1 MKRIFIYLALLTIG
15 LSFSSCTEEID
26 TPISDAGA
34 LTITLKSSD
43 LQTKTMEGVQ
53 SLNENLIQTIHY
65 FLYPN
70 GGTGRD
76 AVLKGSVNTNKQITE
91 SFTVPLDENILN
103 QLFPYPQTQCQVFL
117 IVNLPNGIS
126 IPQNTSIDN
135 LKTIA
140 LSASFASDQLSFV
153 MAGQGVATLADKT
166 KNPVASGDIKVDRTA
181 AKLTLNVD
189 VAASYTDGSTVWT
202 SIPNDMT
209 VSLYN
214 CINNNAQISGEPVAT
229 PSYINI
235 TNHRFDVTTGSPTH
249 TCSCDPFYSYPIEWE
264 PGTETEPYF
273 MIMLPWKTGNL
284 YQPCYYKVI
293 LNGTQLERN
302 NWYNIDLNLGILGSF
317 NETEPKVVV
326 SEANY
331 YVVDWSTGKEVT
343 ADIQGARYLVVEQ
356 EKYIVYNEQEL
367 TIPFN
372 TSHDCEIVNVKCTYP
387 NLSTNPATTVTLA
400 ASEYSV
406 TIKGSNILFTHELN
420 NDMLSRDLD
429 FTPFTVTL
437 TIQHSDNDD
446 PDNDDPAKQI
456 TIIQYP
462 AIYAEAFANT
472 DYTNGGQGNSDNGF
486 VWVNGYQGNTTNQN
500 GKDYFGG
507 AGGNSR
513 SADPRM
519 LVFTITTT
527 EGTDFIIGDPRSTEY
542 TYTADNARWASAPA
556 TAYDKNGNRELN
568 YYYGTAVSSAGYNT
582 TSGTA
587 IYANDDAAEA
597 AEPTINMIAPKF
609 RLSSGYGTVTET
621 TGATSL
627 ETMKKRC
634 ASYQEDGYPAGRWR
648 LPTRAEFQF
657 IYTQICYEKLPE
669 VYFRP
674 QTTANMSYWCAHGLG
689 TPNNNGL
696 VEMSYIGYYT
706 GRNTTPVRCVYDEWY
721 WENSETYR
729 LGETNANGTFVPS
742 DTFTWGDMP
751 REAFDFKTTE

>member
-26 TPISDAGA
+26 TPRSDAGA

-117 IVNLPNGIS
+117 IVNLPNDVS
-126 IPQNTSIDN
+126 IPQNTSVDK

-140 LSASFASDQLSFV
+140 ISASFTSDQLSFV

-166 KNPVASGDIKVDRTA
+166 KNPVASGDIKVDRIA

-293 LNGTQLERN
+293 LSGTQLEKN

-331 YVVDWSTGKEVT
+331 YVVDWSTGKEVS
-343 ADIQGARYLVVEQ
+343 ADIQGARYLVVDQ
-356 EKYIVYNEQEL
+356 EEYIVYNKQEF

-372 TSHDCEIVNVKCTYP
+372 TSHECVIVDATCSYPKYGQKNSEPTINYVTNYSLDIVNGNSIRFSHV
-387 NLSTNPATTVTLA
+387 
-400 ASEYSV
+400 
-406 TIKGSNILFTHELN
+406 LN
-420 NDMLSRDLD
+420 NNMLDRNFD
-429 FTPFTVTL
+429 FTPYTVTF
-437 TIQHSDNDD
+437 TIRHKDDNTG
-446 PDNDDPAKQI
+446 KFQKEI

-462 AIYAEAFANT
+462 AIYVEAYYNT
-472 DYTNGGQGNSDNGF
+472 DNNASGQGK
-486 VWVNGYQGNTTNQN
+486 VWVNGYNDNSYNRNNTKLHTNGQ
-500 GKDYFGG
+500 DYFAG
-507 AGGNSR
+507 ADGNQQG
-513 SADPRM
+513 ADRRM
-519 LVFTITTT
+519 FVFTITTT
-527 EGTDFIIGDPRSTEY
+527 EGTNLVIGDPRDTEY
-542 TYTADNARWASAPA
+542 TYDASDAQSIGWYSGA
-556 TAYDKNGNRELN
+556 ALYEGNNRELK
-568 YYYGTAVSSAGYNT
+568 YYYGTKVANEAYSNGT
-582 TSGTA
+582 TGT
-587 IYANDDAAEA
+587 IYVNDAAAEA
-597 AEPTINMIAPKF
+597 AEPTINMMAPKF
-609 RLSSGYGTVTET
+609 RLASGYGTVTET
-621 TGATSL
+621 TNANNL
-627 ETMKKRC
+627 EMMKRRC

-648 LPTRAEFQF
+648 LPTKAEFQF
-657 IYTQICYEKLPE
+657 ILTQINYGNLPG
-669 VYFRP
+669 VYLSSY
-674 QTTANMSYWCAHGLG
+674 NYWCAHGLG
-689 TPNNNGL
+689 DPDNNGL
-696 VEMSYIGYYT
+696 VQMQYVGQVNSGQ
-706 GRNTTPVRCVYDEWY
+706 NFVRCVYDEWY

-729 LGETNANGTFVPS
+729 LGTTNANGTFVPS

-751 REAFDFKTTE
+751 RKDFDLKTE

>member
-26 TPISDAGA
+26 TPVSDAGA
-34 LTITLKSSD
+34 LTITLKSSE

-53 SLNENLIQTIHY
+53 ELNENLIQTIHY

-70 GGTGRD
+70 GGTGSN
-76 AVLKGSVNTNKQITE
+76 AVLAGSVNTNKQITE
-91 SFTVPLDENILN
+91 SFTIPLDDNILN

-117 IVNLPNGIS
+117 IVNLPTGVS
-126 IPQNTSIDN
+126 VPQNTSINN

-140 LSASFASDQLSFV
+140 LSASFTSKQDSFV
-153 MAGQGVATLADKT
+153 MAGQGAATLADKT
-166 KNPVASGDIKVDRTA
+166 KNPVASGDIKVDRIA
-181 AKLTLNVD
+181 AKLTLNVN
-189 VAASYTDGSTVWT
+189 VIKSRTDNGTVWT
-202 SIPNDMT
+202 PLPKDMT
-209 VSLYN
+209 VSLYK
-214 CINNNAQISGEPVAT
+214 CVYNAKLSGDPAAAT
-229 PSYINI
+229 SYFNI
-235 TNHRFDVTTGSPTH
+235 TERGFSVVEGNTEYES
-249 TCSCDPFYSYPIEWE
+249 SCDPFYSYPFKWN
-264 PGTETEPYF
+264 PGTESEPYF
-273 MIMLPWKTGNL
+273 MIMLPWASEGQP
-284 YQPCYYKVI
+284 YQRCYYKVI
-293 LNGTQLERN
+293 LNGTQLEKN
-302 NWYNIDLNLGILGSF
+302 NWYNIDLMLDVLGSF
-317 NETEPKVVV
+317 NEKEPTVVV
-326 SEANY
+326 NNATY
-331 YVVDWSTGKEVT
+331 YVVNWSTGTNVS

-356 EKYIVYNEQEL
+356 EEYKVYNKETL

-372 TSHDCEIVNVKCTYP
+372 TSHECEIVNVKCTYP
-387 NLSTNPATTVTLA
+387 NLSTNPATTVTLD
-400 ASEYSV
+400 ASKYSV
-406 TIKGSNILFTHELN
+406 AIVGSNILFTHELN

-429 FTPFTVTL
+429 FTPFTITF

-446 PDNDDPAKQI
+446 EDNDDPAKQI
-456 TIIQYP
+456 TITQYP

-507 AGGNSR
+507 AGGNSL

-527 EGTDFIIGDPRSTEY
+527 EGTDFIIGDPRSTGY
-542 TYTADNARWASAPA
+542 TYTADDARWVSAKA
-556 TAYDKNGNRELN
+556 AAYDKDSNRELN
-568 YYYGTAVSSAGYNT
+568 YYYGTAVSSTGYNT

-621 TGATSL
+621 TGAKSL
-627 ETMKKRC
+627 EAMKKRC

-674 QTTANMSYWCAHGLG
+674 QTRANMSYWCAHGLG

-696 VEMSYIGYYT
+696 VEMSYIGYYN
-706 GRNTTPVRCVYDEWY
+706 GSNTTPVRCVYDEWY
-721 WENSETYR
+721 WENSATYR
-729 LGETNANGTFVPS
+729 LGTTNANGTFVPS

-751 REAFDFKTTE
+751 REAFDLKTE

>member
-26 TPISDAGA
+26 TPRSDAGA

-70 GGTGRD
+70 GGTGSN
-76 AVLKGSVNTNKQITE
+76 AVLAGSVNTNKQITE
-91 SFTVPLDENILN
+91 SFTIPLDDNILN

-117 IVNLPNGIS
+117 IVNLPNDVS
-126 IPQNTSIDN
+126 IPQNTSVDK

-140 LSASFASDQLSFV
+140 ISASFTSDQLSFV

-166 KNPVASGDIKVDRTA
+166 KNPVASGDIKVDRIA

-293 LNGTQLERN
+293 LSGTQLEKN

-331 YVVDWSTGKEVT
+331 YVVDWSTGKEVS
-343 ADIQGARYLVVEQ
+343 ADIQGARYLVVDQ
-356 EKYIVYNEQEL
+356 EEYIVYNKQEF

-372 TSHDCEIVNVKCTYP
+372 TSHECVIVDATCSYPKYGQKNSEPTINYVTNYSLDIVNGNSIRFSHV
-387 NLSTNPATTVTLA
+387 
-400 ASEYSV
+400 
-406 TIKGSNILFTHELN
+406 LN
-420 NDMLSRDLD
+420 NNMLDRNFD
-429 FTPFTVTL
+429 FTPYTVTF
-437 TIQHSDNDD
+437 TIRHKDDNTG
-446 PDNDDPAKQI
+446 KFQKEI

-462 AIYAEAFANT
+462 AIYVEAYYNT
-472 DYTNGGQGNSDNGF
+472 DNNASGQGK
-486 VWVNGYQGNTTNQN
+486 VWVNGYNDNSYNRNNTKLHTNGQ
-500 GKDYFGG
+500 DYFAG
-507 AGGNSR
+507 ADGNQQG
-513 SADPRM
+513 ADRRM
-519 LVFTITTT
+519 FVFTITTT
-527 EGTDFIIGDPRSTEY
+527 EGTNLVIGDPRDTEY
-542 TYTADNARWASAPA
+542 TYDASDAQSIGWYSGA
-556 TAYDKNGNRELN
+556 ALYEGNNRELK
-568 YYYGTAVSSAGYNT
+568 YYYGTKVANEAYSNGT
-582 TSGTA
+582 TGT
-587 IYANDDAAEA
+587 IYVNDAAAEA
-597 AEPTINMIAPKF
+597 AEPTINMMAPKF
-609 RLSSGYGTVTET
+609 RLASGYGTVTET
-621 TGATSL
+621 TNANNL
-627 ETMKKRC
+627 EMMKRRC

-648 LPTRAEFQF
+648 LPTKAEFQF
-657 IYTQICYEKLPE
+657 ILTQINYGNLPG
-669 VYFRP
+669 VYLSSY
-674 QTTANMSYWCAHGLG
+674 NYWCAHGLG
-689 TPNNNGL
+689 DPDNNGL
-696 VEMSYIGYYT
+696 VQMQYVGQVNSGQ
-706 GRNTTPVRCVYDEWY
+706 NFVRCVYDEWY

-729 LGETNANGTFVPS
+729 LGTTNANGTFVPS

-751 REAFDFKTTE
+751 RKDFDLKTE